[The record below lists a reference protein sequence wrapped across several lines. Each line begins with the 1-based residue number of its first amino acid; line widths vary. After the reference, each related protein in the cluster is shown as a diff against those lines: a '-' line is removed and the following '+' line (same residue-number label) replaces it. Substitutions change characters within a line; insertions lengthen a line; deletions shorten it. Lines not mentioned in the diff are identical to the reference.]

1 MNVSFGEVYVEH
13 IKIDRSSNGVMYE
26 PSKRNEGKKLLDHY
40 AVHFFNTT
48 LLSTGMIFISQFCP
62 QHMDYN
68 DL

>member
-40 AVHFFNTT
+40 AVHFFQYHPSINWYDFYLTI
-48 LLSTGMIFISQFCP
+48 LPSTHG
-62 QHMDYN
+62 
-68 DL
+68 L